1 MRYFAVTSGAHGAAG
16 VCTDPFADADWSAS
30 AAAPPVHATPAGM
43 PREGALADAELLA
56 NMSHELRTPL
66 NAVIGFTDLVLN
78 EVYGPLG
85 DPRYREYLALVR
97 AGGEHLLT
105 VANSILEFAQAVAG
119 RVVLHPCATDAGAVV
134 AACARAIA
142 LQAKAAGVEVAIEP
156 CAPATLIADP
166 CRLQQALTNILS
178 NAINASAPG
187 GRVSIGASPGP
198 DGETIVFSVADDGV
212 GMTPGQVDVATR
224 PFCVVDNV
232 LTRRHGGIGLGL
244 PLADRLVRMHG
255 GELRIVSRPGQ
266 GTLVTVS
273 LPQAGTTND
282 AVS

>member
-1 MRYFAVTSGAHGAAG
+1 MRSFSLKSGANGAADAAAAG
-16 VCTDPFADADWSAS
+16 APHEPSADVAWS
-30 AAAPPVHATPAGM
+30 AAAPAGP
-43 PREGALADAELLA
+43 PREGALADAEVLA

-66 NAVIGFTDLVLN
+66 NAVIGFTELVLN

-119 RVVLHPCATDAGAVV
+119 RVVLQPCATDAGAVV
-134 AACARAIA
+134 AACARATA
-142 LQAKAAGVEVAIEP
+142 LQAKTAGVEVAIAP

-178 NAINASAPG
+178 NAINASTPG

-198 DGETIVFSVADDGV
+198 GDGTIVFSVADDGV

-232 LTRRHGGIGLGL
+232 MTRRHGGIGLGL

-255 GELRIVSRPGQ
+255 GELQIVSRPGQ
-266 GTLVTVS
+266 GTVVTVS
-273 LPQAGTTND
+273 LPQVGTANGS
-282 AVS
+282 VS